1 MAERRYDV
9 KPPIFSSGVVR
20 IRESLHR
27 ERFQGV
33 DGDGRCETIQHVK
46 EVLSGLGG
54 QYGLP
59 APAVFEGLALWC
71 MMLESGGG

>member
-1 MAERRYDV
+1 MIRSNVAERRYDV

-33 DGDGRCETIQHVK
+33 EPSLTSVERGCYSSHMIVNEEKR
-46 EVLSGLGG
+46 
-54 QYGLP
+54 
-59 APAVFEGLALWC
+59 
-71 MMLESGGG
+71 